1 MAAWDFWFS
10 RVKLHAPD
18 APDPLVNQALIDASR
33 DFFQRSRAWME
44 WLDPAVSQAGTGIEY
59 DFDLPSQTELVRIE
73 RATRNGNPLV
83 VQSYRQKSRDWMRDQ
98 GGEQALVSRDMLSFA
113 LTGNFPAGDEIQVQV
128 SLMPSLRAAG
138 IPDYLATRYLIP
150 IAEGAKAILLLI
162 PGTGFY
168 QPELAVMSR
177 RTFDQQIS
185 EAAMAAYR
193 GHTNQ
198 VPRLS
203 VNWC

>member
-33 DFFQRSRAWME
+33 DFFRRSRAWME

-150 IAEGAKAILLLI
+150 IAEGAKAIVLMT
-162 PGTGFY
+162 PDAPY
-168 QPELAVMSR
+168 YKPDLAALAAAK
-177 RTFDQQIS
+177 FE
-185 EAAMAAYR
+185 EAIGDFSLSAYR

-198 VPRLS
+198 VPRAS
-203 VNWC
+203 VKWC

>member
-18 APDPLVNQALIDASR
+18 APDPLVTQALIDASR
-33 DFFQRSRAWME
+33 EFFQRTRAWME
-44 WLDPAVSQAGTGIEY
+44 WLDPATSKAGASVEY

-83 VQSYRQKSRDWMRDQ
+83 VQSYRQKQRDWSRDQ
-98 GGEQALVSRDMLSFA
+98 GDAQTLVSRDMLSFV
-113 LTGNFPAGDEIQVQV
+113 LTGNFPVGDEIQVQV

-150 IAEGAKAILLLI
+150 IAEGAKAIVLMT
-162 PGTGFY
+162 PDVPYTR
-168 QPELAVMSR
+168 PDMAAVSMAK
-177 RTFDQQIS
+177 FE
-185 EAAMAAYR
+185 EAIGCFSLSAYR

-198 VPRLS
+198 VPRAS
-203 VNWC
+203 VKWC